1 MIPGKNN
8 LVLLAYFV
16 FVVGILVFI
25 PLSGNIGPFSFPSS
39 VLAMNILRYGRIILP
54 SSLPV
59 NAFWIDALSVERD
72 YPLPSILLALFQLIT
87 SVPPDLLPFL
97 PLSGLVTFIFYY
109 IMILKILGELETFK
123 LLHKEIHN
131 VKMYY
136 LKLVLLLLL
145 TIYDLFD
152 RNAAYYVGR
161 ATLGVTFF
169 VMMLYVILKLF
180 THNKKLE
187 WIILM
192 MIILMASSFTYYTST
207 LVIFTVSLLF
217 LLANTIRLSHY
228 DQHTKKALSSFTIF
242 SLFLTINQP
251 IIHTFTSSALSFNR
265 FISNFMA
272 WILAQLKIERNS
284 EAYYLSVSAVIR
296 DPFTRISVVWIGF
309 ALRAIFILMFIFMFL
324 VTVRR
329 KGMMRKIIPVLLII
343 VIGAS
348 LAELPY
354 TFQAPTV
361 SLRFA
366 TMSSLLFVPMVSNEI
381 KRTRIKI
388 TLGFIILT
396 LLMLFYTGTLYDII
410 MYHKIYPNKYIYGF
424 TLFISNI
431 AQFHYNVNV
440 VAGDS
445 YYTGYAFF
453 KTMLNNDKNSFH
465 FTTLEKYAL
474 YLFNQYK
481 EPYVIKHYVMDLVRN
496 NIDYLMIVND
506 GKPVTGDPWGYAIT
520 PSHTSINFL
529 TQHENMVYN
538 DEYTYLLHLLAYM

>member
-1 MIPGKNN
+1 MIPSKNN
-8 LVLLAYFV
+8 LVLLVYFV

-25 PLSGNIGPFSFPSS
+25 PLSGNVDPFSFPSS
-39 VLAMNILRYGRIILP
+39 VLAMNILRYDRIILP
-54 SSLPV
+54 SSLPINV
-59 NAFWIDALSVERD
+59 FWIDALSVERN

-87 SVPPDLLPFL
+87 GVPPDLLPFL

-145 TIYDLFD
+145 AIHNLFD
-152 RNAAYYVGR
+152 RNGSYYVGR
-161 ATLGVTFF
+161 PTLGVAFF
-169 VMMLYVILKLF
+169 VMMLYVIMKLF

-192 MIILMASSFTYYTST
+192 MIISMASSFTYYTST
-207 LVIFTVSLLF
+207 LAIFTVSLLF
-217 LLANTIRLSHY
+217 LLANIVRLPHY
-228 DQHTKKALSSFTIF
+228 DQHTKKALFSFTIF

-251 IIHTFTSSALSFNR
+251 IIHIFTSSALSFDR

-272 WILAQLKIERNS
+272 WILAQLKVERSS
-284 EAYYLSVSAVIR
+284 EAYYLAVGAVIR
-296 DPFTRISVVWIGF
+296 DPFTRISAVWIGF

-329 KGMMRKIIPVLLII
+329 KGMMKKIILVLLIV

-354 TFQAPTV
+354 TFQTSTV

-366 TMSSLLFVPMVSNEI
+366 TMTSLLFVPIVFNEI

-388 TLGFIILT
+388 TLGFIILI
-396 LLMLFYTGTLYDII
+396 LLMLFYTGTLCDII
-410 MYHKIYPNKYIYGF
+410 MYHKIYPYKYIYGF

-431 AQFHYNVNV
+431 AQFHYNVNI

-445 YYTGYAFF
+445 YYTGYVFF
-453 KTMLNNDKNSFH
+453 KTMLNNDRSSFY
-465 FTTLEKYAL
+465 FTTLKKYAL
-474 YLFNQYK
+474 YLFNQYE
-481 EPYVIKHYVMDLVRN
+481 EPYIIKHYVMDLVKN
-496 NIDYLMIVND
+496 NIDYLIIVND

-520 PSHTSINFL
+520 PSRTSTNFL
-529 TQHENMVYN
+529 IQHENMLYN
-538 DEYTYLLHLLAYM
+538 DKCTYLLHLLT